1 MLKTIIKSIIYIAII
16 AFLIVFTVYLIQDLV
31 FYYVDPNSSTPL
43 IIKVVNWIMSIPI
56 LGSLISAF
64 LTTLI

>member
-31 FYYVDPNSSTPL
+31 IYYVDPNSSTPL

>member
-31 FYYVDPNSSTPL
+31 IYYVDPNSSKPL

>member
-16 AFLIVFTVYLIQDLV
+16 AFLIVFTVYLIRDLV
-31 FYYVDPNSSTPL
+31 IYYVDPNSSTPL

-64 LTTLI
+64 LTTLT

>member
-31 FYYVDPNSSTPL
+31 IYYVDPNSSTPL

-64 LTTLI
+64 LTTLT

>member
-31 FYYVDPNSSTPL
+31 IYYVDPNSSKPL

-64 LTTLI
+64 LTTLT